1 MFDQDKFSEIIIKI
15 KNYYGSISDFANA
28 ADVGRSYLSKYKN
41 KRIPAPPTPKV
52 LEKIAGASNGI
63 DRKSVV

>member
-28 ADVGRSYLSKYKN
+28 ADVGRSYLRSEERRVGK
-41 KRIPAPPTPKV
+41 
-52 LEKIAGASNGI
+52 EC
-63 DRKSVV
+63 